1 MNCTSCGSNLPPGA
15 ASCPVC
21 GMPTPYNVTGP
32 RSNPSQYDPT
42 IAASQPPYG
51 TNPPRSYGTN
61 PPGSYGTNPPGSY
74 GTNPPSYG
82 GNPPTPASP
91 YGAPPPPP
99 TAYGTPGTPMA
110 DPYGSPGVDP
120 YSQPGVNYGQGQPG
134 MNYAQGQPQ
143 QSFSP
148 PPTAPTP
155 PPKKSGRG
163 RIIALVIVALVV
175 IIVAAGIVGAVV
187 VNNNNTQHA
196 NATATASTQAAHLTA
211 TSVVNQNMTAT
222 AVAITTTYPFSN
234 NLKLN
239 DPLVDNSKG
248 QNWDTVTPGATNG
261 GCVFTASSYHVSE
274 PQSGFFNTCMANN
287 SNFSNFTF
295 EVEMMVAKGDAG
307 GLIFRSNS
315 QATAFYYFRLNQD
328 GSYNFFLYV
337 GTSGTTARTLAHG
350 NATGFSTGLNQT
362 NLISVVAKGTTLSLY
377 VNKQQITSVTD
388 STYTSGEIGLA
399 ADYINGP
406 TEVVYTNAKVWQLP

>member
-1 MNCTSCGSNLPPGA
+1 MNCSSCGSNLPPGA

-42 IAASQPPYG
+42 IASPQQPY
-51 TNPPRSYGTN
+51 S
-61 PPGSYGTNPPGSY
+61 TNPPGSY

-99 TAYGTPGTPMA
+99 TAYGTPSYGAPSVPGVPGTPMA
-110 DPYGSPGVDP
+110 DPYSSPGFDP
-120 YSQPGVNYGQGQPG
+120 YNQSGA
-134 MNYAQGQPQ
+134 NYAQRPPQ
-143 QSFSP
+143 QSFLP
-148 PPTAPTP
+148 PPVAPNP

-163 RIIALVIVALVV
+163 RIIAFAIVALVV

-196 NATATASTQAAHLTA
+196 NATATASTQAQHLTA

-222 AVAITTTYPFSN
+222 AITITTVYPFSN

-248 QNWDTVTPGATNG
+248 QNWDTATPSATNG

-287 SNFSNFTF
+287 SNFTNFTF

-315 QATAFYYFRLNQD
+315 QVTSFYYFRINQD

-337 GTSGTTARTLAHG
+337 DTSGATARTLAHG
-350 NATGFSTGLNQT
+350 NATGFNTGLNQT
-362 NLISVVAKGTTLSLY
+362 NLVSVVAKGTTLSLF